1 MAGMTNRH
9 APWAKLTRPTL
20 AARRARA
27 RLSRAVAVICAVAA
41 AAMAVMLLD
50 LLVATE
56 GVVVASRTLHRGDV
70 IGAEDVMVVETPR
83 SPATEHAFSETSEVV
98 GRVAQSDIGA
108 RQPMFPTNARDAPVV
123 PTGRTVLEVVVAN
136 DASALVAGDTVRL
149 VSAVGCEDTTDGE
162 SDGVGG
168 DSGPVPEGR
177 ASPCTLA
184 EDALVMKRPVKDEN
198 GAGTAVIPLAMTPE
212 AAIAVMDSAQ
222 LGAIVAVTR

>member
-1 MAGMTNRH
+1 
-9 APWAKLTRPTL
+9 
-20 AARRARA
+20 
-27 RLSRAVAVICAVAA
+27 
-41 AAMAVMLLD
+41 MAVMLLD

-56 GVVVASRTLHRGDV
+56 GVVVASRALRRGEI
-70 IGAEDVMVVETPR
+70 IGAEDVMVIETPR
-83 SPATEHAFSETSEVV
+83 SPATEHAFSETSEVI

-108 RQPMFPTNARDAPVV
+108 RQPVFPTNARDAPVV
-123 PTGRTVLEVVVAN
+123 PKGRTVLEVVVSN
-136 DASALVAGDTVRL
+136 DASTLVAGDTVRL
-149 VSAVGCEDTTDGE
+149 VSAVGCEDTTDGG

-168 DSGPVPEGR
+168 NSGPVPGEH

-184 EDALVMKRPVKDEN
+184 EEALVMKRPVKDEN

>member
-1 MAGMTNRH
+1 MTNRY

-41 AAMAVMLLD
+41 AAMAVTLLD

-56 GVVVASRTLHRGDV
+56 SVVVASRTLHRGDV
-70 IGAEDVMVVETPR
+70 IGVEDVMVVEAPR
-83 SPATEHAFSETSEVV
+83 SPVTEHAFSETSEAV

-108 RQPMFPTNARDAPVV
+108 RQPLFPANARDAPVV

-149 VSAVGCEDTTDGE
+149 VSAVGCEDTPGPGV
-162 SDGVGG
+162 SDVAG
-168 DSGPVPEGR
+168 DASGPVPEGR

-212 AAIAVMDSAQ
+212 AALAVMDSAQ